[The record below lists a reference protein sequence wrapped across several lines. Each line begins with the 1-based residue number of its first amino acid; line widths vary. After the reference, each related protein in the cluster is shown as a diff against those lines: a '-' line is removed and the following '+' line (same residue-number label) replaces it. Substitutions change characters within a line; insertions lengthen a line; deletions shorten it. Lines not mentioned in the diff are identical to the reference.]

1 MSQSA
6 GNRGAT
12 GEDSSSFYVR
22 KIPITQGQEV
32 AACFFKIVEKKE

>member
-6 GNRGAT
+6 GNKDAT
-12 GEDSSSFYVR
+12 GEDSSSFSVR

-32 AACFFKIVEKKE
+32 VTFFLNRGKKE